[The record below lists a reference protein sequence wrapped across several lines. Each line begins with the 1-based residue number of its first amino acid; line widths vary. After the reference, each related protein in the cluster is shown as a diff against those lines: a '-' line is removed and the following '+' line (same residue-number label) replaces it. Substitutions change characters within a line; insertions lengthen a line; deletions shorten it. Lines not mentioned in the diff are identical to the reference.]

1 MSSPRQVLVQ
11 ELLLAGRELST
22 AAVMFHTAVGEAAGL
37 SVTETKAL
45 EVITRSGPVT
55 PADLARLSGL
65 APASVTALLDRLER
79 KKVARRVPHPTDGR
93 RFLVEIDP
101 EHMARSQVVF
111 TDFVVRLK
119 ALAEQFDDDEI
130 ATVVRFLRGATEQ
143 QLQATRRLTGAD
155 GEPADG

>member
-1 MSSPRQVLVQ
+1 
-11 ELLLAGRELST
+11 
-22 AAVMFHTAVGEAAGL
+22 MFHTAVGEAAGL

-79 KKVARRVPHPTDGR
+79 KKVARRIPHPTDGR

-101 EHMARSQVVF
+101 DHMARSRVVF
-111 TDFVVRLK
+111 TDFVTRLEK
-119 ALAEQFDDDEI
+119 LAAQFDDDELE
-130 ATVVRFLRGATEQ
+130 TVVRFLRGAAEQ
-143 QLQATRRLTGAD
+143 QLEATRRLTAD
-155 GEPADG
+155 GGEPKEG